1 MSERPATDPAKLL
14 SQWDDWARGDEL
26 PGRTMANL
34 KTGGAREILDA
45 GGDTAA
51 PLLETWLGWEKGRTV
66 PADVL
71 AALRDGGFR
80 DLIAGLTTQ
89 AG

>member
-1 MSERPATDPAKLL
+1 MSERPATDPTKLL

-34 KTGGAREILDA
+34 KTGGARELLEA
-45 GGDTAA
+45 GGETAG
-51 PLLETWLGWEKGRTV
+51 PLLQTWQGWEKGRTL

-71 AALRDGGFR
+71 VALRDGGFR
-80 DLIAGLTTQ
+80 DLIAGL